1 VNILMLFTVISVYIV
16 AQMKVWCYSIKGDP
30 MLKRETYLNSIRP
43 FYNSDLIKVLV
54 GIRRSGKSIILQ
66 QIQEELLEMGVKEDR
81 IIAINFELLDFSFV
95 KDELELFNYVLSK
108 IMDGEKNYVFL
119 DEVQVVPNFEKAVN
133 SLRTNRNCSVF
144 ITGSN
149 SQLLSSELA
158 TLLSGRY
165 VQFNIYPFTYKEV
178 CAIKQERGELITNA
192 TFSDFMKWGGFPQRF
207 EFERESSIQTY
218 LLDVYNS
225 IVFKDIIQ
233 RHNVRDIDL
242 FSRVIEYVI
251 ENTGQLFTAN
261 TIVSF
266 LKNENRKVRVET
278 VYNYLRYLLDSMII
292 RKAERY
298 DIRGKKVLALYEKY
312 YVADLGLRQIIKNTI
327 NTDFG
332 KILENIVFNEL
343 LYRGYHIYIGKT
355 NQGEVDFIAIRNNKK
370 CYIQVTYLLSEPK
383 TVEREFGAFKDIDDN
398 FPKYVISTDQFDM
411 SRDGIQH
418 LNLIDFL
425 LNETILD

>member
-1 VNILMLFTVISVYIV
+1 
-16 AQMKVWCYSIKGDP
+16 
-30 MLKRETYLNSIRP
+30 
-43 FYNSDLIKVLV
+43 
-54 GIRRSGKSIILQ
+54 
-66 QIQEELLEMGVKEDR
+66 
-81 IIAINFELLDFSFV
+81 
-95 KDELELFNYVLSK
+95 LELFNYVLSK

-398 FPKYVISTDQFDM
+398 FPKYVISTDPFDM